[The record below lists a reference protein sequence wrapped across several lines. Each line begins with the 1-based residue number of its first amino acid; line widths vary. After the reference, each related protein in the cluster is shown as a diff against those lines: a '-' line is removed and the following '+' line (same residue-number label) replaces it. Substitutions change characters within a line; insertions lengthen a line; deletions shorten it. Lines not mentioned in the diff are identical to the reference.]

1 MVVEH
6 VAAAHAAHHAGHAVH
21 AVFVRMLHTSVGT
34 MAASAALA
42 RIYAD
47 VTPPEEVV
55 EAKKKTEEGEEMEE
69 EGAKEEEERAT
80 PPVASIHEQLCQRRA
95 TALTLVGGAVGAG
108 AGLVLAIPAAHFG
121 WGWAGFPFCLKW
133 GHTFIAFGKSCAF
146 QALPIALLFSI
157 GPEAVADKLPGSL
170 GGMVLVTAAISV
182 STLPLTLINHRIKHD
197 IGYVLAGLR
206 VISAG
211 TSAVMVALFAT
222 RYANLQWRKLVS
234 DDSATVSKI
243 NTGSI
248 IAGQGAGYMLS
259 CTWLYVGL
267 TEWAGRVYPEWV
279 HELPEVYFIAAM
291 VHMLAP
297 SPDHD
302 TKPSTL
308 MTRSALV
315 GAHALVFIPHVHD
328 HTWHTAQMII
338 GLSLTAGWFGTFEG
352 EWNRDATG
360 HVDHEEH
367 EQAEK
372 VEVCAEGAEALGRAS
387 HACSIM

>member
-1 MVVEH
+1 
-6 VAAAHAAHHAGHAVH
+6 
-21 AVFVRMLHTSVGT
+21 MLHTSVGT
-34 MAASAALA
+34 MAASAALG
-42 RIYAD
+42 RIYAEA
-47 VTPPEEVV
+47 TPPVEIQGLMKVEE
-55 EAKKKTEEGEEMEE
+55 EE
-69 EGAKEEEERAT
+69 EGTKSPEDADRAT
-80 PPVASIHEQLCQRRA
+80 PPAASAHEQICQRRA
-95 TALTLVGGAVGAG
+95 TVFTLVGGAIGSG
-108 AGLVLAIPAAHFG
+108 AGLVLSIPAARYG

-133 GHTFIAFGKSCAF
+133 GHTLFAFMESCAF
-146 QALPIALLFSI
+146 QALPLGLLFTI
-157 GPEAVADKLPGSL
+157 GPETVADKLPGSL
-170 GGMVLVTAAISV
+170 GGMVTVTAAISL
-182 STLPLTLINHRIKHD
+182 STLPLTLINHSIKHD
-197 IGYVLAGLR
+197 IGYILAGLR
-206 VISAG
+206 VISSS
-211 TSAVMVALFAT
+211 TSAVMVFLFAS
-222 RYANLQWRKLVS
+222 RYANIQWRKLVS
-234 DDSATVSKI
+234 DDSTTVSNI

-248 IAGQGAGYMLS
+248 IAGQGAGYALAG
-259 CTWLYVGL
+259 TWMWIGL

-328 HTWHTAQMII
+328 HTWHTAQMIV

-360 HVDHEEH
+360 HVHSHAEHEE
-367 EQAEK
+367 AER
-372 VEVCAEGAEALGRAS
+372 VEVMAEGAEAVGRAS